1 MTQWTPEW
9 SLTIDGGADYSNITL
24 ANLSIV
30 SGRTDIYSQPVAGYA
45 NIEIINLDQSPI
57 VIDVNNQMTIK
68 VKDSTGTFVNI
79 FGGFVTDREVSVT
92 TSGTGGINEVLR
104 VTALGA
110 LSKLPKSLT
119 DGVLSKDEDGDQ
131 IYSIL
136 SALLYDQ
143 WNEVAPALSWDN
155 YNPTTTWA
163 NANNSGL
170 GDIDRPGNY
179 ELTARTANV
188 TDVYSLV
195 SALATSGLGYL
206 FEDASGRIGY
216 ADSTHRSS
224 YLSTN
229 GYTVLSG
236 NNALTQGIRTI
247 RRLGDIRNKVTIQ
260 YKNGAEVTASDAE
273 SIATYGQQAQAIQT
287 SIENTADATSQA
299 DFYLAIRAFPQD
311 IFQSITFPLGNSEI
325 DDSDR
330 DALLNVFMGLPVD
343 IQDLP
348 ANMVNGRFQGFVE
361 GWAFRASY
369 NNLNLTLNVS
379 PTAFSLQSMKWNDV
393 SAAETWNTIGST
405 LDWNS
410 ATIVA

>member
-119 DGVLSKDEDGDQ
+119 EGVLSKDEDGDQ

-136 SALLYDQ
+136 STLLYDQ

-155 YNPTTTWA
+155 YTPTTTWA

-179 ELTARTANV
+179 ELTARSANV

-206 FEDASGRIGY
+206 YEDASGRIGY

-229 GYTVLSG
+229 GYVTLSG

-260 YKNGAEVTASDAE
+260 YKNNAEVTASDAE
-273 SIATYGQQAQAIQT
+273 SIGTYGQQAQAIQT

-311 IFQSITFPLGNSEI
+311 IFQSITFPLGNPEI

-348 ANMVNGRFQGFVE
+348 SNMVNGRFQGFVE
-361 GWAFRASY
+361 GWTFRASY

-393 SAAETWNTIGST
+393 SGAETWNTIGST
-405 LDWNS
+405 LEWIN

>member
-119 DGVLSKDEDGDQ
+119 EGVLTKDEDGDQ

-136 SALLYDQ
+136 STLLYDQ

-179 ELTARTANV
+179 ELTARSANV

-206 FEDASGRIGY
+206 YEDASGRIGY

-229 GYTVLSG
+229 GYVTLSG

-260 YKNGAEVTASDAE
+260 YKNNAEVTASDTE
-273 SIATYGQQAQAIQT
+273 SIATYGQQAQVIQT
-287 SIENTADATSQA
+287 SIENTADATFQA

-311 IFQSITFPLGNSEI
+311 IFQSITFPLGNPEI

-348 ANMVNGRFQGFVE
+348 TNMVNGRFQGFVE

-393 SAAETWNTIGST
+393 SGAETWNTIGST

>member
-1 MTQWTPEW
+1 MTQWSPEW

-119 DGVLSKDEDGDQ
+119 EGVLSKDEDGDQ

-136 SALLYDQ
+136 STLLYDQ

-206 FEDASGRIGY
+206 YEDASGRIGY

-260 YKNGAEVTASDAE
+260 YKNNAEVTASDAE

-311 IFQSITFPLGNSEI
+311 IFQSITFPLGNPEI

-348 ANMVNGRFQGFVE
+348 TNMVNGRFQGFVE

-393 SAAETWNTIGST
+393 SGAETWNTIGST

>member
-1 MTQWTPEW
+1 MSHWSPEW
-9 SLTIDGGADYSNITL
+9 SLTINGGGDYTNVTL
-24 ANLSIV
+24 ANLTIT

-45 NIEIINLDQSPI
+45 NIEIINLDLSPI
-57 VIDVNNQMTIK
+57 VIDVNDQVNIK
-68 VKDSTGTFVNI
+68 IKDSAGTFINV
-79 FGGFVTDREVSVT
+79 FGGYVTDREVSVT

-110 LSKLPKSLT
+110 LSKLPKTLT
-119 DGVLSKDEDGDQ
+119 EGVLTKDFDGDQ

-136 SALLYDQ
+136 SEALFNT
-143 WNEVAPALSWDN
+143 WNEVPAALTWDT

-163 NANNSGL
+163 NAENSGL

-188 TDVYSLV
+188 TDMYSLV
-195 SALATSGLGYL
+195 AALATSGLGYL
-206 FEDASGRIGY
+206 YENAQGQIGY

-229 GYTVLSG
+229 GYVILSG
-236 NNALTQGIRTI
+236 NQALTANIRTI
-247 RRLGDIRNKVTIQ
+247 RRLGDLRNKVTIQ
-260 YKNGAEVTASDAE
+260 YKNNAEVTATDAD
-273 SIATYGQQAQAIQT
+273 SIATYGQQAQNITT
-287 SIENTADATSQA
+287 SIENSSDATSQA
-299 DFYLAIRAFPQD
+299 DFYLAIRAYPQD
-311 IFQSITFPLGNSEI
+311 IFQSITFPLGNPEI

-330 DALLNVFMGLPVD
+330 DALLSVFMGQPVD

-348 ANMVNGRFQGFVE
+348 SNMVNGRFQGFVE
-361 GWAFRASY
+361 GWTFRASY

-379 PTAFSLQSMKWNDV
+379 PTAFSLQAMKWNDV
-393 SAAETWNTIGST
+393 AAGETWNTINAT
-405 LDWNS
+405 MDWNS